1 MEKSS
6 GRWPRL
12 AHTQRGH
19 TLVMLLLIPLYAICF
34 VAIRIGLQYAPPLRF
49 AALRLLVAALSL
61 LFVAGIFHQPLCIG
75 RRFWPGLLAL
85 ALTAGAFGYGAMF
98 LSPGQT
104 GAGIAS
110 VLGNTQPL
118 ILVALAAWLL
128 GERVTRQKLI
138 TLVLGLAGVFVLSLA
153 ALSALRLAGLVG
165 AIFAFASAVS
175 FAVAT
180 VLMKRLG
187 TAAPLLAIT
196 AWQFILGATPL
207 FALSSLLEGATPI
220 RWTSA
225 FVGIVLLLGVG
236 GTAITTTTWY
246 WLAQRDDVGRL
257 SLYLFLVPVVGV
269 ILSMAL
275 LGERLSLFTGIGVV
289 LTLVAV
295 AVTLLH
301 DAPGSAPHAAPAAPG
316 APAAR
321 AAPSSPA
328 PPPADSPSSDPPQR
342 TTTARQ

>member
-1 MEKSS
+1 MEKLS
-6 GRWPRL
+6 GRWTRL

-34 VAIRIGLQYAPPLRF
+34 VAIRIGLQDAPPLRF
-49 AALRLLVAALSL
+49 AALRLLVAGLSL
-61 LFVAGIFHQPLCIG
+61 LFVAGISHQPLCIG

-118 ILVALAAWLL
+118 ILVALGAWLL
-128 GERVTRQKLI
+128 GERVTRQKLL
-138 TLVLGLAGVFVLSLA
+138 TLVLGLAGVSVLSLA

-165 AIFAFASAVS
+165 ALFAFASAVS

-196 AWQFILGATPL
+196 AWQFILGAAPL

-236 GTAITTTTWY
+236 GTAITTTSWY

-269 ILSMAL
+269 ILSMAM
-275 LGERLSLFTGIGVV
+275 LGERVSLFTGFGVL
-289 LTLVAV
+289 LTLCAV
-295 AVTLLH
+295 VVPIWGY
-301 DAPGSAPHAAPAAPG
+301 APGSAPHAATDVTPAG
-316 APAAR
+316 
-321 AAPSSPA
+321 
-328 PPPADSPSSDPPQR
+328 
-342 TTTARQ
+342 